1 MPEASVSLITT
12 YEKKVLNA
20 RIFFILCLILIAALD
35 DNVFIFCVGDYYMI
49 HKWNT
54 ALLDN

>member
-12 YEKKVLNA
+12 YGKRGFE
-20 RIFFILCLILIAALD
+20 RPHFFILCLILIAALD